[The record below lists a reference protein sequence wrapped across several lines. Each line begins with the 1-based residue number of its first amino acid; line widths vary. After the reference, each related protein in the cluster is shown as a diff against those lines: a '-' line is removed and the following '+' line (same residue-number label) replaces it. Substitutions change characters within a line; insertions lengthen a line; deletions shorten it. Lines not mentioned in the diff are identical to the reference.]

1 MALNSYNIGE
11 FQVLQPFSGVASMS
25 RFSWLVLLMVCLPS
39 LGWAQE
45 VAKEPAATQDVVLA
59 DGGLLLK
66 APGGWK
72 KVQPKINMIEA
83 EFAIPKLEADEVNG
97 RVTIMASGGSIEQ
110 NIERWYGQFE
120 LAKEPAE
127 PVVKEINQVK
137 VHIVDL
143 QGTYLDTMGNP
154 AGPKSKKENYR
165 MLAAIIET
173 PEGNYYVK
181 CYGPAATMD
190 KNVAAFNQMIDSV
203 RIVQ

>member
-1 MALNSYNIGE
+1 
-11 FQVLQPFSGVASMS
+11 MS
-25 RFSWLVLLMVCLPS
+25 RFSWLVLLMVCMPS

-110 NIERWYGQFE
+110 NICRE
-120 LAKEPAE
+120 LISIPWAIQ
-127 PVVKEINQVK
+127 PVQSRRRKITECWQRSLK
-137 VHIVDL
+137 L
-143 QGTYLDTMGNP
+143 P
-154 AGPKSKKENYR
+154 R
-165 MLAAIIET
+165 AIIT
-173 PEGNYYVK
+173 
-181 CYGPAATMD
+181 
-190 KNVAAFNQMIDSV
+190 
-203 RIVQ
+203 